1 MRIEQESLRHS
12 HKEVMTTGVT
22 NGGAASTRYWG
33 CPGEAVGSQGS
44 AKAIN
49 LSFPHSNGHSV
60 LFSMET
66 LMENCLHTE
75 TAGDGSYNRPH
86 SLSTNWYIKF

>member
-12 HKEVMTTGVT
+12 HKEVFTVGSDVD
-22 NGGAASTRYWG
+22 NVASTRYWG
-33 CPGEAVGSQGS
+33 CPGEAVGDIGS
-44 AKAIN
+44 AKALN
-49 LSFPHSNGHSV
+49 LSLPSFNGHKPI
-60 LFSMET
+60 FSMET

-86 SLSTNWYIKF
+86 SLSTYWYIKF